1 MDFQTEMK
9 ERGKIEMSK
18 PPDTIGFWHKSD
30 ITKRPPLMFDKHE
43 FFEPQSPFG
52 AEEKLDTK
60 VQKYD
65 ENVELHGFQL
75 PIQVQAGLLS

>member
-1 MDFQTEMK
+1 MK

-43 FFEPQSPFG
+43 FFEPQSPQR
-52 AEEKLDTK
+52 AQAQI
-60 VQKYD
+60 QKYD
-65 ENVELHGFQL
+65 ENVELHASQFCS
-75 PIQVQAGLLS
+75 A